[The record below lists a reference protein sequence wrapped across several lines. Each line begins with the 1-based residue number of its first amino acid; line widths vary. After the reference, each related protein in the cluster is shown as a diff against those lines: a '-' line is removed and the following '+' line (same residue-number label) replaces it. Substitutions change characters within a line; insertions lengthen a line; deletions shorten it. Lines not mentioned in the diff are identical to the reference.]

1 VPQQKSWNS
10 VLVKNKKVPT
20 LTGPGLVE
28 NVNRV
33 PRLTGHSPQP
43 SWTSIELELSTFRD
57 DVLVV
62 RIPTGSLVQ
71 HHNARLSTSPSSLAV
86 RHDSHPRSKK
96 KKKISLCSRREIA
109 QQTSV
114 PAAAEMK
121 VVRFNIV
128 RNGPGAVNVPPFR
141 SSPLLLSLLDRAICL
156 LALRGLPCFLRGA
169 RALPSSGFCG
179 LAGCVLTLVCVAQL
193 LPEEEDD
200 MWHVY
205 NLIGVG
211 DHLEAVTVR

>member
-43 SWTSIELELSTFRD
+43 SWTSRR
-57 DVLVV
+57 VV
-62 RIPTGSLVQ
+62 VPIPTGTLVR
-71 HHNARLSTSPSSLAV
+71 HHHARLNTCPSSLAV
-86 RHDSHPRSKK
+86 RHDRTSRRKK
-96 KKKISLCSRREIA
+96 KKKKKFSLCSRREIA

>member
-1 VPQQKSWNS
+1 
-10 VLVKNKKVPT
+10 
-20 LTGPGLVE
+20 
-28 NVNRV
+28 
-33 PRLTGHSPQP
+33 
-43 SWTSIELELSTFRD
+43 
-57 DVLVV
+57 
-62 RIPTGSLVQ
+62 
-71 HHNARLSTSPSSLAV
+71 
-86 RHDSHPRSKK
+86 
-96 KKKISLCSRREIA
+96 
-109 QQTSV
+109 
-114 PAAAEMK
+114 MK

-211 DHLEAVTVR
+211 DHLEAVTVRWVQFGSIYHCSALANTPKLLQTLRFWYGNPYVSFLVDVSHFIIPLCFHFQSLLQPSSIHMMEIYGEFPQSAYCSAADFQESSKGGGRGI